1 MKAVISIFII
11 FICFSFIWA
20 QEEVDIEAISEET
33 AEGLDLEA
41 VGELFKDSEDL
52 EAFEKSLND
61 PDIGINNL
69 DLDGNDEVD
78 FIRVLE
84 EVEGDVHLIIL
95 QAALGED
102 EYQDVATIEIEKN
115 EDDSYTMQIQ
125 GNEDIYGS
133 NYYITPAEIRIH
145 TWPVIERI
153 YHPTYRPYRSPYYWG
168 RYPKWWRRHAP
179 VKIHVYKP
187 RIKKYTIRTSFV
199 FTRKNRIKHIH
210 RIHYKPRRAA
220 VIKQRRAHRNR
231 AVRQAHPVPKR
242 GKRK

>member
-1 MKAVISIFII
+1 MKAVISVLMVFL
-11 FICFSFIWA
+11 CFSFVWA
-20 QEEVDIEAISEET
+20 QEEVDIEATSEDI

-41 VGELFKDSEDL
+41 VGELFKDSENL
-52 EAFEKSLND
+52 EEFEKSLND
-61 PDIGINNL
+61 PDTGINNL

-95 QAALGED
+95 QAALGEE

-133 NYYITPAEIRIH
+133 DYYITPAEVRIR
-145 TWPVIERI
+145 TWPIIKRM
-153 YHPTYRPYRSPYYWG
+153 YRPTYTPYRSPYLWG
-168 RYPKWWRRHAP
+168 RYPQWWRRHAP
-179 VKIHVYKP
+179 VKVRVYKP
-187 RIKKYTIRTSFV
+187 RIRKYTVRASFV
-199 FTRKNRIKHIH
+199 FTHKNRIKHIN
-210 RIHYKPRRAA
+210 RIHYQPRRAA
-220 VIKQRRAHRNR
+220 VIKQRRAHHNR
-231 AVRQAHPVPKR
+231 AVRQAHPVHKR